1 MLKCIFARVGKFLM
15 KRVQIAFQRNRLL
28 GAPVDLVGWP
38 EVLELVKKSMSERVR
53 TQFGDVNVSKL
64 VDMQSDH
71 ELRRFTEESDVVCA
85 DGMGI
90 VWGCRLLGVPVK
102 ERVAGIDLMSEALR
116 ICERDGYRPYFLGAT
131 QHVVDDLVARLK
143 VQLPRLEVAGWRN
156 GYFTPADEPE
166 IVAEIRAS
174 GADCLFVGISSPI
187 KERFLNHYRDEFGV
201 PLQMG
206 VGGSF
211 DVLAGHLRRAPIAM
225 QRIGLEWLFRLV
237 QEPRRLA
244 RRYYVSNS
252 KYFLMLLRSMFT
264 AMRDKSA

>member
-1 MLKCIFARVGKFLM
+1 M
-15 KRVQIAFQRNRLL
+15 KRVQIAFKRNYLL
-28 GAPVDLVGWP
+28 GAPVDFVGWP
-38 EVLELVKKSMSERVR
+38 EVLQLADKAMKERVR

-64 VDMQSDH
+64 VDMQSDPD
-71 ELRRFTEESDVVCA
+71 LRRFTDESDVVCA

-90 VWGCRLLGVPVK
+90 VWGCRLLGIPVR
-102 ERVAGIDLMSEALR
+102 ERVAGIDLMSEVLR
-116 ICERDGYRPYFLGAT
+116 ICEKEGFRPYFLGAT

-156 GYFTPADEPE
+156 GYFEPVDEPQ
-166 IVAEIRAS
+166 IVEAIKAS

-187 KERFLNHYRDEFGV
+187 KERFLNRYRDELGV

-211 DVLAGHLRRAPIAM
+211 DVLAGHLRRAPVAM

-252 KYFLMLLRSMFT
+252 KYFVMLLRSMFT
-264 AMRDKSA
+264 AVRDKSA